1 MLLLLLVQVLLL
13 AISAVG
19 PRLQLAWL
27 NWTGHKLALRLP
39 DPDELLRIGP
49 PPVETPDSLVAQLL
63 TAASLPP
70 EDSTATAT
78 APADSLVSQALH
90 FSRTRLDPDELDT
103 LSRNVIETWSD
114 PAALQPFFRAL
125 ADSGLVRIAHYGDSQ
140 IEGDR
145 ISQYLRAYLSR
156 RFGGGY
162 LGTLP
167 FLEQASHHSLAR
179 SHSGNWRRYSIFK
192 DRYNSARYGLSGC
205 VFRFQPAL
213 SAEAATQLAQT
224 GRPDS
229 AWMRF
234 RLAPGTRH
242 QRVELL
248 WSNPYAPTRLTI
260 RLADTLYRRDT
271 LPASTLFQATDLR
284 IPTGCTDIALHF
296 SGPISPDFYGLRLT
310 GNQGIE
316 IDNYALRGHSG
327 NDLARISDDFILQQL
342 QTHPVQLIIFQY
354 GGNLVPYD
362 VANFDWYEKDLY
374 RMLMR
379 FKRLAPQ
386 AALLV
391 VGVGDA
397 ARVVEGVA
405 QTYPTVERIRQ
416 AQRRAAER
424 AGVPFW
430 DLYAAMGG
438 ANSIVSW
445 VRQGMAG
452 ADYAHFSPLGQRLAA
467 RLLYSA
473 LMKAWLAQQPPAIRF
488 EPAEPEQEQ
497 TVPKM

>member
-1 MLLLLLVQVLLL
+1 
-13 AISAVG
+13 
-19 PRLQLAWL
+19 
-27 NWTGHKLALRLP
+27 
-39 DPDELLRIGP
+39 
-49 PPVETPDSLVAQLL
+49 
-63 TAASLPP
+63 
-70 EDSTATAT
+70 
-78 APADSLVSQALH
+78 VSQALH

-103 LSRNVIETWSD
+103 LSRNVLETWGN

-145 ISQYLRAYLSR
+145 ISQYVRAYLAR

-167 FLEQASHHSLAR
+167 FLEEASHHSLAR
-179 SHSGNWRRYSIFK
+179 SHSSNWRKYTIFK
-192 DRYNSARYGLSGC
+192 NRYNAARYGLSGC
-205 VFRFQPAL
+205 VFRYQPAL
-213 SAEAATQLAQT
+213 SAEAATQQAQT
-224 GRPDS
+224 NRPDS

-234 RLAPGTRH
+234 RLVPGTRFE
-242 QRVELL
+242 QVQLL

-271 LPASTLFQATDLR
+271 LPVSTLFRATDLR
-284 IPTGCTDIALHF
+284 IPPGSTDIALHF
-296 SGPISPDFYGLRLT
+296 SGPVSPDFYGLRLT
-310 GNQGIE
+310 GSRGIE

-327 NDLARISDDFILQQL
+327 NELARISDDFILQQL
-342 QTHPVQLIIFQY
+342 QAHPVQLFIFQY

-374 RMLMR
+374 RLLTR

-445 VRQGMAG
+445 VRRGLAG
-452 ADYAHFSPLGQRLAA
+452 ADYAHYSPLGQRLAA
-467 RLLYSA
+467 RLFYSA
-473 LMKAWLAQQPPAIRF
+473 LMKAWLAQQRPEVRF
-488 EPAEPEQEQ
+488 VPGDEAEGPNS
-497 TVPKM
+497 P